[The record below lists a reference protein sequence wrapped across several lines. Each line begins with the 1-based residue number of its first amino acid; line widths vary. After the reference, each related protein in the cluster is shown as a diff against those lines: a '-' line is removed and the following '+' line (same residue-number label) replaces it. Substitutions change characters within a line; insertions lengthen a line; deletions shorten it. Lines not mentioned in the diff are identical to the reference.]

1 MTSHPIVPELTTV
14 TDTST
19 AVICGVV
26 PVGELA
32 NFFDRSFTTLATVVA
47 SQNVAITG
55 PAYALYR
62 DVPSDTAD
70 LEVGFPTSSRS
81 IRPMASRPARFPAG
95 RVARAI
101 HQGGYDQLGSS
112 WGQLEQWIRPG
123 SRADGSVL
131 GGTSPSRGP
140 TWILTSCAPELN
152 WPVTGLTPPT

>member
-19 AVICGVV
+19 AVIRGVV

-70 LEVGFPTSSRS
+70 LEVGFPSEPDRS
-81 IRPMASRPARFPAG
+81 GRWRRGRLASRRTC
-95 RVARAI
+95 
-101 HQGGYDQLGSS
+101 
-112 WGQLEQWIRPG
+112 RPG
-123 SRADGSVL
+123 D
-131 GGTSPSRGP
+131 PSGR
-140 TWILTSCAPELN
+140 L
-152 WPVTGLTPPT
+152 